1 MPAASL
7 FRSYPMVIS
16 TNDSIFGLTFGIN
29 SYVVGMCIYPAFTL
43 EMLGWRSH
51 RQVWMASVLFF
62 VANLNL
68 MVAIVDGYRVKK
80 LLRRSSEAGRGLTR
94 KAKAKQL

>member
-1 MPAASL
+1 
-7 FRSYPMVIS
+7 V
-16 TNDSIFGLTFGIN
+16 SILTWLG
-29 SYVVGMCIYPAFTL
+29 CAFTL

-80 LLRRSSEAGRGLTR
+80 LLRSSSEAGRDLSR
-94 KAKAKQL
+94 KAKAKQS